1 MVHSVVRFLVC
12 CVVRLGVRSEVRFA
26 VRDLVVIRDSFRSG
40 CWFRSWL
47 WFVLFL
53 KLLTL

>member
-1 MVHSVVRFLVC
+1 MVHSVVRFAVRF
-12 CVVRLGVRSEVRFA
+12 VVRSVVRFA
-26 VRDLVVIRDSFRSG
+26 VRDLVVFRDSFRSG